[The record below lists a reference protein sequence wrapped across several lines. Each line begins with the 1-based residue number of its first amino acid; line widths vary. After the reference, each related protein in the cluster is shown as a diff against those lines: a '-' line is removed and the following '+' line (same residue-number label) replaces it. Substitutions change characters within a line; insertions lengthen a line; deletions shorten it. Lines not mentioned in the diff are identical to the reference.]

1 LASRSEYRII
11 DFIIFTEYIM
21 NNKQHI
27 ESHLKEIDELI
38 NETGVTDI
46 NIKNKFGFLYS
57 LILKRVNEIEYEEF
71 RKGEEIGKMV
81 NEAEYSVGLYKF
93 NTMTYYSIC
102 FMLGY
107 LTIIYFGVPN
117 TSFELI
123 SYSIIS
129 GLILFVIIDI
139 FELIKYRYKIWRKLV
154 D

>member
-1 LASRSEYRII
+1 
-11 DFIIFTEYIM
+11 M